1 MLTNELK
8 KRFQHPSFITLHHM
22 EELMIK
28 SCNKDPISLSDDI
41 CQLYSTDIDIE
52 RLRTQLSLLPDLLCS
67 FNEKEGVVV
76 HKVTSIRTVI
86 DLMNSNSLAKTL
98 LNQVDKLLRI
108 YLTIPLSTSTA
119 ERAFS
124 TLRRLK
130 NYLRSTMTQT
140 RLNHAII
147 LHTHK
152 DKTDQV
158 NIKEVATEFVNAND
172 RRKLFFGKYNT

>member
-1 MLTNELK
+1 MSELLVK
-8 KRFQHPSFITLHHM
+8 TVFVLQLLLLAKLITAFRFYT
-22 EELMIK
+22 
-28 SCNKDPISLSDDI
+28 ISLSDDF

-124 TLRRLK
+124 TL
-130 NYLRSTMTQT
+130 
-140 RLNHAII
+140 
-147 LHTHK
+147 
-152 DKTDQV
+152 
-158 NIKEVATEFVNAND
+158 
-172 RRKLFFGKYNT
+172 